1 MSKHKPTDRVRV
13 WLTYVGG
20 RMGQKPSPYKWA
32 AECTCGWRALSW
44 SWDREWECYTVH
56 GYRLDDG
63 TVGPNPEQWI
73 EDNGTP
79 VGGAFVMALDHV
91 DLWREKLEYVRAL

>member
-1 MSKHKPTDRVRV
+1 M
-13 WLTYVGG
+13 
-20 RMGQKPSPYKWA
+20 
-32 AECTCGWRALSW
+32 SW

>member
-1 MSKHKPTDRVRV
+1 MSKCHVKVSLIYLR
-13 WLTYVGG
+13 GG
-20 RMGQKPSPYKWA
+20 INGEPYPYKWQA
-32 AECTCGWRALSW
+32 VCKCGWQALSW
-44 SWDREWECYTVH
+44 SWDREYDCYTKH

-73 EDNGTP
+73 EDNGAP